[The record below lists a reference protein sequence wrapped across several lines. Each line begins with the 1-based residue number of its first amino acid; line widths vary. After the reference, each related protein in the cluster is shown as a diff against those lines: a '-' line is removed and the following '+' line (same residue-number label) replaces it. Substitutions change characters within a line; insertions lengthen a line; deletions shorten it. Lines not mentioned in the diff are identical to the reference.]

1 MNRPRDLKGRY
12 VRTSSQ
18 NFVKIPNKIYG
29 GRNTPTTNLTERYRK
44 THVGSISSWKPK
56 GEVIEN
62 RETLA
67 GSSSKDPIPEHV
79 HEV

>member
-18 NFVKIPNKIYG
+18 NFVKIPTNIYEG
-29 GRNTPTTNLTERYRK
+29 HNTPTTNSVERYRK
-44 THVGSISSWKPK
+44 TDIGSSSSWKPK
-56 GEVIEN
+56 GRAKEG

-67 GSSSKDPIPEHV
+67 GSSKDPIIE
-79 HEV
+79 EVQEG